1 MGAALNLPDT
11 FRQAGK
17 ENMAISP
24 VKWGLIGCG
33 DIAGKRVAPA
43 LKTLP
48 SSELVAVSSRR
59 PEAAAAFAQT
69 FGVAKHYDHWRT
81 LLQDPEVEAVY
92 IATPVH
98 LHQEQ
103 TIAAALAGKHVLCEK
118 PMALCVAEGDRML
131 DVCSRQPVTFSVAYY
146 RHFYPLIHRM
156 KELIDTGSLGAI
168 SLIQINA
175 FSPFQ
180 TQPGQP
186 RHWLLQ
192 KALSGG
198 GPMMDIGCHRIE
210 VLLHLLGPVAGV
222 KALTTR
228 AVYQDR
234 DVEDTAVAVMEMHS
248 GAIAVLSVTHAS
260 LNSRDSL
267 AVFGEH
273 GTMLADPLNQ
283 GSLIITTGQGRRVE
297 QHPPHSNLHAPLIDD
312 FSRAIREHREPAF
325 SGKQAR
331 EVSRI
336 LDLIYEA

>member
-1 MGAALNLPDT
+1 MPSGE
-11 FRQAGK
+11 K
-17 ENMAISP
+17 EKMAIAA

-33 DIAGKRVAPA
+33 DIARKRVAPA
-43 LKTLP
+43 LQGLP
-48 SSELVAVSSRR
+48 TSELVAVSSRR
-59 PEAAAAFAQT
+59 PEAAAAFAQA
-69 FGVAKHYDHWRT
+69 FDVPKHYDCWQT

-103 TIAAALAGKHVLCEK
+103 TIAAAQAGKHVLCEK
-118 PMALCVAEGDRML
+118 PMALCVAECDRML
-131 DVCSRQPVTFSVAYY
+131 NACSRQPVRFSVAYY

-156 KELIDTGSLGAI
+156 KELIDAGSLGAI

-175 FSPFQ
+175 FSPFHA
-180 TQPGQP
+180 QPGEP

-222 KALTTR
+222 KAMTTR
-228 AVYQDR
+228 AAYQDR
-234 DVEDTAVAVMEMHS
+234 DVEDTAVAVLEMHS

-260 LNSRDSL
+260 LAARDS
-267 AVFGEH
+267 VEVSGEH
-273 GTMLADPLNQ
+273 GSMSADPLNQ
-283 GSLIITTGQGRRVE
+283 GALIITAGHGRRVE
-297 QHPPHSNLHAPLIDD
+297 QHPPHANLHAPLIDD
-312 FSRAIREHREPAF
+312 FSRSIREDREPAF

-336 LDLIYEA
+336 LDLIYET